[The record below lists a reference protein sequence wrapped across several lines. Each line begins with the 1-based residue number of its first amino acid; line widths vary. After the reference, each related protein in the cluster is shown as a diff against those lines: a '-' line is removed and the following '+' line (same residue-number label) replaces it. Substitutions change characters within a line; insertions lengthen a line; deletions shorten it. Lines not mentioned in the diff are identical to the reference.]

1 MTPPKLGIGNRI
13 APLRFILFVVGAI
26 GAAAALTMWLT
37 LQQSVM
43 AGFDIAAA
51 GFLVSLWPLFDDDA
65 AQMRSR
71 SQANDANRAVL
82 LGITGL
88 VMIVILVSVGFE
100 LSGKPNGL
108 AIALV
113 IGTLAIAWLFS
124 NTVYAMH
131 YAHLFY
137 AREKGKRSD
146 CGGIDF
152 PDTKEPDYWDFLYFA
167 WTLGMTF
174 QTSDVSISSRH
185 VRKVATFHCLAAF
198 VFNLGVL
205 AFTINTL
212 GGS

>member
-1 MTPPKLGIGNRI
+1 MTSRKLGIGNRI
-13 APLRFILFVVGAI
+13 APLRFILFLAGTV
-26 GAAAALTMWLT
+26 AASATFTVWLS
-37 LQQSVM
+37 LEQGIM
-43 AGFDIAAA
+43 AGFDLAAA
-51 GFLVSLWPLFDDDA
+51 LFLISLWPLFDDDA
-65 AQMRSR
+65 AAMRDR
-71 SQANDANRAVL
+71 ARDNDANRALL

-88 VMIVILVSVGFE
+88 VMVVILVAVGVE
-100 LSGKPNGL
+100 MADTPNAP

-124 NTVYAMH
+124 NTVYALH
-131 YAHLFY
+131 YAHLY
-137 AREKGKRSD
+137 YGRPDGRRSD
-146 CGGIDF
+146 AGGIEF

-174 QTSDVSISSRH
+174 QTSDVAINGRH

-212 GGS
+212 GG

>member
-1 MTPPKLGIGNRI
+1 MTTRKVGIGNRI
-13 APLRFILFVVGAI
+13 APLRFILFVVGVI
-26 GAAAALTMWLT
+26 ALGFAFTTWLT
-37 LQQSVM
+37 PGRSIM
-43 AGFDIAAA
+43 AGFDVAAA
-51 GFLVSLWPLFDDDA
+51 AFLLSLWPLFDDNA
-65 AQMRSR
+65 SEMRER
-71 SQANDANRAVL
+71 SQANDANRVVL

-88 VMIVILVSVGFE
+88 VMIVILVAVGVE
-100 LSGKPNGL
+100 LSGKPNAL

-124 NTVYAMH
+124 NTVYALH

-137 AREKGKRSD
+137 RRLDGKRSD
-146 CGGIDF
+146 EGGIDF
-152 PDTKEPDYWDFLYFA
+152 PDDEKEPNYWDFLYFA

-185 VRKVATFHCLAAF
+185 VRKIVTFHCLAAF

-212 GGS
+212 GG

>member
-1 MTPPKLGIGNRI
+1 MGTRKTGIGNRI

-26 GAAAALTMWLT
+26 AAAFAFRSVLTDG
-37 LQQSVM
+37 QSVM
-43 AGFDIAAA
+43 AGFDVAAA
-51 GFLVSLWPLFDDDA
+51 GFLLSLWPLFDDKPNE
-65 AQMRSR
+65 MRSR
-71 SQANDANRAVL
+71 AEENDANRAVL

-88 VMIVILVSVGFE
+88 VMVVILVAVGVE
-100 LSGKPNGL
+100 MAGKPDAL

-124 NTVYAMH
+124 NTVYALH

-137 AREKGKRSD
+137 RRTDGKRGDS
-146 CGGIDF
+146 GGIDF

-212 GGS
+212 GG